1 MHPTLVVSTKAT
13 SNPHVRHLVRAA
25 PKTSGPIVTHHADLR
40 ALRRHLSVAR
50 NPARQE
56 QAISRFRA
64 ILEQEMR
71 IRQSPQNEAL
81 LRMAEGIFDFI
92 GEDQPNLRVRLRQKL

>member
-1 MHPTLVVSTKAT
+1 V
-13 SNPHVRHLVRAA
+13 
-25 PKTSGPIVTHHADLR
+25 
-40 ALRRHLSVAR
+40 
-50 NPARQE
+50 
-56 QAISRFRA
+56 ISRFRA